1 MCRFAYYT
9 NMRRGRKL
17 SNTIATVVLLLCVF
31 ALSASLT
38 GAQSGIV
45 AILSV
50 FSSLLIFIFVP
61 LFTRQ
66 AAVPAVRRVHRGRS
80 TRAPP
85 LS

>member
-31 ALSASLT
+31 ALTASLA
-38 GAQSGIV
+38 GAQAGMV

-50 FSSLLIFIFVP
+50 FSSLLIFVAF
-61 LFTRQ
+61 FTRQ
-66 AAVPAVRRVHRGRS
+66 AVVPAVRRVHRGRS